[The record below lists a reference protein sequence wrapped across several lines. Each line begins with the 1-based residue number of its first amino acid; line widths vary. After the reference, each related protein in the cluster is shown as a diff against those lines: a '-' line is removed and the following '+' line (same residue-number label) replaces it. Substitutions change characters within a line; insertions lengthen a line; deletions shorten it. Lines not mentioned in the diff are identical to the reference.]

1 MTPQY
6 ESDREFLVGFMK
18 KYLDALVAHDP
29 GAVPF
34 CQEVKFVQNTANIP
48 VGKGLWVTASE
59 GPTDYQIFAAD
70 PEAQQVACLVMMK
83 DLGRDLLLGARLKLE
98 GLKIREA
105 EHHVVKD
112 PDSGPFG
119 KGALENLKIPCPGLL
134 EDVPVAE
141 RTPRWQLLK
150 IGGSY
155 YDALQDNDGK
165 ACPFAKESERHE
177 NGMQTAPM
185 PEVST
190 VEVDK
195 LDPEMRKMFEA
206 MTSSPLDPEE
216 NTVEWQLESGQFTYI
231 TAIRNRRML
240 IADQQKGLA
249 VGFSNFYHDGVV
261 KRYTHKF
268 RSGKTEERDAFQGAF
283 NLPAMHM
290 FKIRNGLVY
299 EIEAMG
305 YITPYGTKSGW
316 E

>member
-1 MTPQY
+1 MSCLQLERQLCEGNGRCLVVDVPDIQCLQY
-6 ESDREFLVGFMK
+6 GVPWEALGGKPPAVGTKLRGDLGYLESD
-18 KYLDALVAHDP
+18 
-29 GAVPF
+29 
-34 CQEVKFVQNTANIP
+34 
-48 VGKGLWVTASE
+48 
-59 GPTDYQIFAAD
+59 
-70 PEAQQVACLVMMK
+70 
-83 DLGRDLLLGARLKLE
+83 
-98 GLKIREA
+98 
-105 EHHVVKD
+105 
-112 PDSGPFG
+112 
-119 KGALENLKIPCPGLL
+119 
-134 EDVPVAE
+134 
-141 RTPRWQLLK
+141 
-150 IGGSY
+150 
-155 YDALQDNDGK
+155 
-165 ACPFAKESERHE
+165 E